1 MKRLGVIGGM
11 GTAESNQFCL
21 AVSST
26 LRSIAGRQADISV
39 EHLPISIVE
48 EERFIQGKETDEHQR
63 LLCKAVERLNKSEV
77 DFIVIPCNTAHLFL
91 EELRASSTVPILSI
105 VEECAKE
112 CQKRGFTT
120 VGLLASTRTVQEK
133 LFEKIFQ
140 QENIMI
146 VCPDTEQQNQISAI
160 ISKTLNGT
168 FESPDTASLLCAIN
182 SLQQQDCQAIILGCT
197 NFSSLLE
204 PKDSSIPLIDSQKV
218 LQEAAVRRIYEE
230 P

>member
-26 LRSIAGRQADISV
+26 LRSRAGRQADICV

-48 EERFIQGKETDEHQR
+48 EEKFIHGKETDEHRR

-77 DFIVIPCNTAHLFL
+77 DFIVIPCNTVHLFL
-91 EELRASSTVPILSI
+91 EELRSLSQIPILSI
-105 VEECAKE
+105 VEECARE
-112 CQKRGFTT
+112 CQRQGFTK
-120 VGLLASTRTVQEK
+120 VGLLASTRTIQEK

-140 QENIMI
+140 QQKITI
-146 VCPDTEQQNQISAI
+146 ICPDIEQQSQMSII

-168 FESPDTASLLCAIN
+168 FKSQEVAPLISAID

-204 PKDSSIPLIDSQKV
+204 PKDSSVPLIDCQQILQKAAVKV
-218 LQEAAVRRIYEE
+218 LLG
-230 P
+230 